1 MTVREVFSDLIR
13 TGDPYSI
20 AAASLLCPKKL
31 SDSASVLADD
41 DEYFRRIE
49 IPPNL
54 VFFATQEYII
64 VPGKFCSCHYFQ
76 ENVVKLGESWTC
88 KHDLGVRLRVALR
101 GLESIKLDKGGRD
114 TVLNILVK

>member
-1 MTVREVFSDLIR
+1 MTVRQLFSDLLKP
-13 TGDPYSI
+13 GEPHSI

-31 SDSASVLADD
+31 FDSASVLADD
-41 DEYFRRIE
+41 DEFFKRME
-49 IPPNL
+49 ISPNL
-54 VFFATQEYII
+54 VLFSTQKYII

-76 ENVVKLGESWTC
+76 EKVVNLGVSWTC

-114 TVLNILVK
+114 TVLKFLVK